1 MDTKTEEFCEVSV
14 THKIDRQ
21 TVEDLLTS
29 AFEGGSDYWLDSAIR
44 LVRLEGESFI
54 DAAFN
59 YGLII
64 ELAEEQKRKVMLN
77 SYMMRHGLQ
86 VLFARYPHHAKAIV
100 DDNADAETADCW
112 LQCCLFSEI
121 VYG

>member
-1 MDTKTEEFCEVSV
+1 MDTKTEEFCEVCV

-21 TVEDLLTS
+21 TVEDLLIC
-29 AFEGGSDYWLDSAIR
+29 AFEGGSDYWIASATR
-44 LVRLEGESFI
+44 LVILGGESI
-54 DAAFN
+54 YDAAFN
-59 YGLII
+59 HGLVI
-64 ELAEEQKRKVMLN
+64 EVSDEQKRKVMLN

-86 VLFARYPHHAKAIV
+86 VLFARYPQHGRAIV
-100 DDNADAETADCW
+100 DDNADAEIADCW